1 MTQDLAL
8 FSFGTLMDAELLE
21 LVCQQSMASL
31 VLEPARVI
39 DHARRWVIDDHYPV
53 LVPEKGIATQGLI
66 IRGLTDKS
74 MDRVVFFEGE
84 EFTVQHI
91 EVLRECDQIEIVK
104 YFADNHRKVISDTD
118 WSMEEWQRTTKPDTM
133 PRVRRYMQCYGRMSA
148 AEADAYW

>member
-1 MTQDLAL
+1 MTHHLSL

-21 LVCQQSMASL
+21 LVCQQSLDSL
-31 VLEPARVI
+31 TLEPARVV

-53 LVPEKGIATQGLI
+53 LVPEKGDATQGLI
-66 IRGLTDKS
+66 IHGLSDEA
-74 MDRVVFFEGE
+74 MDRIVFFEGE

-91 EVLRECDQIEIVK
+91 KVLRENNQAETVQ
-104 YFADNHRKVISDTD
+104 YFADNHRKIISDSD

-133 PRVRRYMQCYGRMSA
+133 PRVRRYMQCYGHMSA

>member
-1 MTQDLAL
+1 
-8 FSFGTLMDAELLE
+8 MDAELLE

-31 VLEPARVI
+31 VLEPAKVI

-53 LVPEKGIATQGLI
+53 LVPEKGRDTQGLI
-66 IRGLTDKS
+66 IRGLS
-74 MDRVVFFEGE
+74 SESLDRIVFFEGE

-91 EVLRECDQIEIVK
+91 EVSLEKGQAEAVK
-104 YFADNHRKVISDTD
+104 YFADNHRKVISETD
-118 WSMEEWQRTTKPDTM
+118 WSMDEWQRTTKPDTM